1 MGSGDELALAS
12 LYDRHELMVRACV
25 LRILDR
31 PMDAEDVV
39 EEVFWQAWRQAGRFN
54 SSRGTVISWLRS
66 IARSRSLDR
75 LRQQTRKGEVDL
87 EDDDSASVIAPG
99 GAEGAL
105 LDAERAAIVRRALD
119 ELPAEQRRA
128 LELAYYEGLS
138 QSEIAEKTA
147 TPLGTVKTRM
157 RLAHQ
162 KLRESLSQL
171 RGEAT

>member
-12 LYDRHELMVRACV
+12 LYDRRELMVRTCV

-54 SSRGTVISWLRS
+54 SSRGTVESWLRS

-75 LRQQTRKGEVDL
+75 VRQNTRKSEVNL
-87 EDDDSASVIAPG
+87 EDDDGTPEIAPG
-99 GAEGAL
+99 GAERAL
-105 LDAERAAIVRRALD
+105 LDAERSAIVRRALD

-128 LELAYYEGLS
+128 LELAYYDELS

-162 KLRESLSQL
+162 KLRESLSEL
-171 RGEAT
+171 RGETT